1 MDLFCTNCGNQRT
14 AAQRFCGACGSA
26 LGDVAAPEPAP
37 VPPPSPQSS
46 VAFGS
51 PSVASSEHTIARS
64 AVESFGGTRS
74 EQSVSDAVSGGG
86 SGALGQLVAAL
97 LPRPPAQRALI
108 AASAVTVLTVLL
120 AVSVDTYYSSGAAR
134 ALPLLVVALFMWTAL
149 PAAVPGAR
157 ADLRVVI
164 AVTVAACVLVVVVH
178 QTLDQWGIARVLVS
192 AVSGFSY
199 GAVASAAQLSA
210 RRRSPLTVVAMAG
223 GPAVGAIGGLVVNI
237 ANFTSVGVWR
247 LDLDV
252 ILSAAFVCAL
262 PVAAAVLGWSTPA
275 RSIDPS
281 VPSNTAQGGEYALQP
296 GGGSNGL
303 AIASLVCGLIGVS
316 IPAIV
321 LGHIALSQ
329 IRSSGGR
336 QGGRGMAIAGL
347 VLGYLALVVVILVF
361 VLLGVFAASLD
372 PGGY

>member
-1 MDLFCTNCGNQRT
+1 ME
-14 AAQRFCGACGSA
+14 S
-26 LGDVAAPEPAP
+26 LGVA
-37 VPPPSPQSS
+37 
-46 VAFGS
+46 
-51 PSVASSEHTIARS
+51 
-64 AVESFGGTRS
+64 RS
-74 EQSVSDAVSGGG
+74 EQVAPEAVSNG
-86 SGALGQLVAAL
+86 SSGVLGQLVAAL
-97 LPRPPAQRALI
+97 VLRPPAHRALI

-120 AVSVDTYYSSGAAR
+120 AVSVDTYYASGVAR
-134 ALPLLVVALFMWTAL
+134 ALPLLAVALVMWNAL
-149 PAAVPGAR
+149 PVAVPGAR
-157 ADLRVVI
+157 ADRRVVI
-164 AVTVAACVLVVVVH
+164 AVTVASCVLLVVVH

-192 AVSGFSY
+192 AVSGFAY

-210 RRRSPLTVVAMAG
+210 RRRSPLTVVALAG
-223 GPAVGAIGGLVVNI
+223 GPAVGALGALVLNI

-252 ILSAAFVCAL
+252 ILSAAFACAA
-262 PVAAAVLGWSTPA
+262 PVAAAVLAWSTPA
-275 RSIDPS
+275 RAVDGSATSI
-281 VPSNTAQGGEYALQP
+281 TAQGGEYTLQP